1 MKLLKVV
8 PSVHNTE
15 YVTLVFTDKQ
25 IVVNASANAD
35 QYIGKDIEVKDGKIV
50 EIKTSYKK

>member
-15 YVTLVFTDKQ
+15 YITLVFTDKQ